1 MGEAEEEDMITK
13 EIAATVRDSFG
24 KGSMRRLRTAGQT
37 PGVVYSGGEKA
48 LPLQFETKL
57 LYTELLDIQGRNAV
71 ITLKIDDG
79 SEKNTIVKEIQ
90 TDPVKDTLYHTD
102 FLEIDLKKPTKFN
115 VPINYSGTAKGI
127 DLGGILRI
135 SAAKLE
141 LAGEP
146 LNIPDECVVDISDMA
161 IGESITAAEVQLPEG
176 VTLVNASD
184 MVCVSIGTP

>member
-24 KGSMRRLRTAGQT
+24 KGSMRRLRTAGKT
-37 PGVVYSGGEKA
+37 PGVVYCGGEKA

-57 LYTELLDIQGRNAV
+57 LYNELLDLQGRNAV

-102 FLEIDLKKPTKFN
+102 FLEIDIKKPTKFS
-115 VPINYSGTAKGI
+115 VPITYSGTAKGI
-127 DLGGILRI
+127 DLGGILRT
-135 SAAKLE
+135 SSTEVELE
-141 LAGEP
+141 GEP
-146 LNIPDECVVDISDMA
+146 LNIPDECVVEISDMA
-161 IGESITAAEVQLPEG
+161 IGDTITAGEILLPEG
-176 VTLVNASD
+176 VTLVSASD
-184 MVCVSIGTP
+184 MLCVAIGTP